1 MISTLWLE
9 TCNRA
14 PRPEQKEEEGQEQVG
29 VEVQVQVQEQE
40 QERQTSVLCVG
51 RTQGS
56 GWDDGATGARAAG
69 VAGG

>member
-29 VEVQVQVQEQE
+29 VEVQVQVQV